1 MKEMSTT
8 MDIIATVAVI
18 SMVLQSHME
27 YTFNLKSLPLRYG
40 DLNGFLEN
48 LPLLKSPTLRQSKTL
63 SIILMNVAVSCTSSP
78 PVSLS
83 AVATLLLRTC
93 YKSELDLQHAY

>member
-1 MKEMSTT
+1 MSTT

-27 YTFNLKSLPLRYG
+27 YTFNLKSLPLRYS

-48 LPLLKSPTLRQSKTL
+48 LPLLKSPTLRSKNL
-63 SIILMNVAVSCTSSP
+63 SIISMNVAVSCTSSP